1 MLVFASGG
9 SVGNRKRSGR
19 RQRREPIRRM
29 IPPARVPGSQ
39 RPHRPDETAMMPLFE
54 HSPMF
59 GRLVDAP
66 VELVPLLAVLAVLH
80 QAQSGMPV
88 GTCVP
93 TSHQV
98 SGALRHLG
106 FEAEAVAACAT
117 LYRVTDTFTEV
128 SEVGVWK
135 RPPVVHP
142 DGTTNGHMVVWT
154 PSFAQLVDATLVQD
168 PLLLAAAQADPV
180 YSTPVFVEVPTDRR
194 EFLAAQPVAWLDDH
208 LYASWVL
215 LPDWTRRM
223 DPVLEGEAGVVVELG
238 ALGLATDALR
248 LIAAVGED
256 RDLDALPVRCPRL
269 GALLQGKEQL
279 PKLPAEPSSHLD
291 PGVGAAPMNI
301 SRESR

>member
-1 MLVFASGG
+1 MRVFASGG

-29 IPPARVPGSQ
+29 IPPTRVPGS
-39 RPHRPDETAMMPLFE
+39 RRSHRPDETALMPKFE
-54 HSPMF
+54 YSPMF

-66 VELVPLLAVLAVLH
+66 VEMVPLLAVLAVLH

-106 FEAEAVAACAT
+106 FEAEAVAAYAS

-135 RPPVVHP
+135 RPPVVHA

-168 PLLLAAAQADPV
+168 PLLLAAAQVDPV
-180 YSTPVFVEVPTDRR
+180 YSTPVFVEVPTNRR
-194 EFLAAQPVAWLDDH
+194 EFFAARPVAWLDDH

-215 LPDWTRRM
+215 LPEWTRLM
-223 DPVLEGEAGVVVELG
+223 DPVLAGEASTVVELG

-248 LIAAVGED
+248 LIAAVAEE
-256 RDLDALPVRCPRL
+256 RDLSAMLVQCPRL
-269 GALLQGKEQL
+269 GALLRGEHQL
-279 PKLPAEPSSHLD
+279 PELPVEPPPHLAS
-291 PGVGAAPMNI
+291 GAMPR
-301 SRESR
+301 SLS

>member
-1 MLVFASGG
+1 
-9 SVGNRKRSGR
+9 
-19 RQRREPIRRM
+19 M
-29 IPPARVPGSQ
+29 IPPTRVPGSR
-39 RPHRPDETAMMPLFE
+39 RPHRPDETALMPLFE
-54 HSPMF
+54 YSPMF

-66 VELVPLLAVLAVLH
+66 VEMVPLLAVLAVLH

-117 LYRVTDTFTEV
+117 LHRVTDTFTEV

-135 RPPVVHP
+135 QPPVVHP
-142 DGTTNGHMVVWT
+142 DGTTNGHMIVWT

-168 PLLLAAAQADPV
+168 PLLLAAAQVDPV

-194 EFLAAQPVAWLDDH
+194 DFLAAQPVAWLDDR

-223 DPVLEGEAGVVVELG
+223 DPVLEGEASTVVELG

-248 LIAAVGED
+248 LIAAVAEE
-256 RDLDALPVRCPRL
+256 RDLGAMLVQYPRL
-269 GALLQGKEQL
+269 GALLRGERQL
-279 PKLPAEPSSHLD
+279 PESPVEPPPHPAA
-291 PGVGAAPMNI
+291 GM
-301 SRESR
+301 